1 MEEQTVILQPEQ
13 IQQKLERMAY
23 EIYEEHCD
31 ESHLYL
37 VGVNNKGYIL
47 SQQLLTILQRI
58 SDLKIE
64 LLHVVLDPSA
74 PTEKPIQAE
83 LGDWINGKPVV
94 IVDDVANTGRTMLF
108 AMKPF
113 LEYLP
118 KSIQIAVLVDREH
131 KQYPVATDFV
141 GLSLSTTLQEH
152 INVVVENNDIQAVYL
167 D

>member
-1 MEEQTVILQPEQ
+1 MEQRTIILESSQ

-31 ESHLYL
+31 ETHLYL
-37 VGVNNKGYIL
+37 VGVNNKGYLL
-47 SQQLLTILQRI
+47 SKQLLAILQRI
-58 SDLKIE
+58 SPLTIE

-74 PTEKPIQAE
+74 PTDKPIQVA
-83 LGDWINGKPVV
+83 LGDWLNNQPVV
-94 IVDDVANTGRTMLF
+94 IVDDVASTGRTMLF

-113 LEYLP
+113 LNYLP

-131 KQYPVATDFV
+131 KQYPVATDYV

-152 INVVVENNDIQAVYL
+152 IHVVVEEDDIKAVYL
-167 D
+167 T

>member
-1 MEEQTVILQPEQ
+1 MEERTVILNPEQ
-13 IQQKLERMAY
+13 IRQKLERMAY
-23 EIYEEHCD
+23 EIYEAYCD
-31 ESHLYL
+31 ETHLYL
-37 VGVNNKGYIL
+37 VGVNNKGYLL
-47 SQQLLTILQRI
+47 SKQLLSILQHI
-58 SDLKIE
+58 SPLQIE

-74 PTEKPIQAE
+74 PTGKPIHAQ
-83 LGDWINGKPVV
+83 LGDWINGQPVV
-94 IVDDVANTGRTMLF
+94 IVDDVASTGRTMLF

-113 LEYLP
+113 LDYLP

-152 INVVVENNDIQAVYL
+152 INVVVENEDIQAVYL

>member
-1 MEEQTVILQPEQ
+1 MSDRSTILEPLK
-13 IQQKLERMAY
+13 IRQKLERMAY

-31 ESHLYL
+31 ETTLYL
-37 VGVNNKGYIL
+37 VGVNNKGYL
-47 SQQLLTILQRI
+47 LAQQLLDILTSI
-58 SDLKIE
+58 SPLQIN

-74 PTEKPIQAE
+74 PTEKPIQAD
-83 LGDWINGKPVV
+83 LGDWINDKPVV
-94 IVDDVANTGRTMLF
+94 IVDDVANTGRTLLF

-152 INVVVENNDIQAVYL
+152 INVVVEDQDIRAVYL